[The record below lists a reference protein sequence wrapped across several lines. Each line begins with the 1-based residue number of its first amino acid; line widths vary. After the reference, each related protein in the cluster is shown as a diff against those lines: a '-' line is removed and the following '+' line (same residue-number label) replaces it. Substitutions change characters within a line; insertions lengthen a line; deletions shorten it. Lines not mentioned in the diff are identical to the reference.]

1 MLNLKKVQKLF
12 LLFLVASIF
21 IFIPLESTNAFINL
35 LIPFVGDA
43 VESEMGKAIS
53 SGIVYVISWFIG
65 IIIGTIPNIGASIL
79 AFVLGSDFINYS
91 GAENEVV
98 QSGWEIVRNLANAAL
113 IIGLVIIA
121 INIILGREEGQAKKT
136 LVNFIIAA
144 ILVNFTPVIC
154 GFIIDGS
161 NILARSF
168 VVDGISGDILTKIGE
183 AQTAAQGVQ
192 DVGRAVGNLIFILI
206 FSIVSFWV
214 YILYSI
220 LFVARAIIL
229 WILIIASPI
238 AVATKVFPK
247 SNTIK
252 KFFPSILFWDE
263 WVENFVQWCIIAI
276 PAGLFIFLANKS
288 MTLIAFS
295 PLTSTGDDTSI
306 ITNTMNALFEYMTP
320 LIILIAGFF
329 ITISSG
335 GAVAAPIGNL
345 GRKALDT
352 VKGAAINTA
361 KSAGTWTK
369 EGALGTA
376 GAIAQGKN
384 PLRFDNRD
392 SGRMSVE
399 NAKEQVVGWGRRN
412 VKERLHFGK
421 DQDYKTRSEK
431 ADKELT
437 DKPEDYLKGD
447 NAADVE
453 KEVGMAQQRINIAE
467 KQGDKEKVKKMKKAL
482 GLAMLNN
489 KNISDQRIEQFEKEF
504 DVQMG
509 DVIKKMSSSETSKNL
524 KDSALQ
530 RSSVARSLDV
540 KQVKNIYRNG
550 SAQQQA
556 ALAKGAKS
564 IDLSKNRLGSDEYKK
579 DINAKTV
586 IFGAIRT
593 NTLERK
599 KGSSGGFPFVLKR
612 LNEDIDKFRKDIAD
626 QQTQRTKVAT
636 QQERDVIDTKI
647 KEINDKKLDLENK
660 RSDLI
665 NKNK

>member
-35 LIPFVGDA
+35 LSIPFVGDA

-98 QSGWEIVRNLANAAL
+98 RSGWEIVRNLANAAL

-352 VKGAAINTA
+352 VKGAAVNTA
-361 KSAGTWTK
+361 KSAGAAAGTWTK
-369 EGALGTA
+369 EGVIGTA
-376 GAIAQGKN
+376 GALAQKKN
-384 PLRFDNRD
+384 PIYFDNRD

-399 NAKEQVVGWGRRN
+399 NAKEKVVGWGRRN

-453 KEVGMAQQRINIAE
+453 KEVEMAQQRINIAE
-467 KQGDKEKVKKMKKAL
+467 KQGDNEKVKKMKKAL

-489 KNISDQRIEQFEKEF
+489 KNISDERIEQFEKEF
-504 DVQMG
+504 EVQMG
-509 DVIKKMSSSETSKNL
+509 DVINKMSSSETSKNL

-540 KQVKNIYRNG
+540 KQVKNIFRNG
-550 SAQQQA
+550 STQQQN
-556 ALAKGAKS
+556 ALLRGAKS
-564 IDLSKNRLGSDEYKK
+564 IDLSKNPIGTEY
-579 DINAKTV
+579 DRDVNAKTM
-586 IFGAIRT
+586 IIGALRT
-593 NTLERK
+593 NILERK
-599 KGSSGGFPFVLKR
+599 RGSSLGAPTVAKSLNTALKDVKK
-612 LNEDIDKFRKDIAD
+612 EIAD
-626 QQTQRTKVAT
+626 KQAKKYINTTKEQR
-636 QQERDVIDTKI
+636 VIIDAEI
-647 KEINDKKLDLENK
+647 KTLKDKELDLKNK
-660 RSDLI
+660 RSKL
-665 NKNK
+665 

>member
-288 MTLIAFS
+288 MTLIALS
-295 PLTSTGDDTSI
+295 PLTSTSDDTSI
-306 ITNTMNALFEYMTP
+306 ITNTMTALFEYMTP

-352 VKGAAINTA
+352 VKGAAVNTA
-361 KSAGTWTK
+361 KSAGAAAGTWTK
-369 EGALGTA
+369 EGVIGTA
-376 GAIAQGKN
+376 GALAQKKN
-384 PLRFDNRD
+384 PIYFDNRD

-399 NAKEQVVGWGRRN
+399 NAKEKVVGWGRRN

-437 DKPEDYLKGD
+437 EKPEDYLKGD

-453 KEVGMAQQRINIAE
+453 KEVEMAQQRISIAE

-489 KNISDQRIEQFEKEF
+489 KNISDERIEQFEKEF
-504 DVQMG
+504 EVQMG
-509 DVIKKMSSSETSKNL
+509 DVINKMSSSETSKNL

-540 KQVKNIYRNG
+540 KQVKNIFRNG
-550 SAQQQA
+550 STQQQN
-556 ALAKGAKS
+556 ALLRGAKS
-564 IDLSKNRLGSDEYKK
+564 IDLSKNPIGTAEY
-579 DINAKTV
+579 DRDVNAKTM
-586 IFGAIRT
+586 IIGALRT
-593 NTLERK
+593 NILERK
-599 KGSSGGFPFVLKR
+599 RGSSLGAPTVAKSLNTALKDVKK
-612 LNEDIDKFRKDIAD
+612 EIAD
-626 QQTQRTKVAT
+626 KQAKKYINTTKEQRVA
-636 QQERDVIDTKI
+636 IDAEI
-647 KEINDKKLDLENK
+647 KTLKDKELDLKNK
-660 RSDLI
+660 RAKL
-665 NKNK
+665 